1 MAISLRQFFLHAL
14 DLVDLAFLGACEVEG
29 GLHDSFAAL
38 GRSSHAVGE
47 GADGG
52 QAIAVGI
59 RRDGSEVTPL
69 EGIDVA
75 LFDYVGELEAYL
87 WGKWG

>member
-1 MAISLRQFFLHAL
+1 M
-14 DLVDLAFLGACEVEG
+14 
-29 GLHDSFAAL
+29 
-38 GRSSHAVGE
+38 GE
-47 GADGG
+47 GTDGG
-52 QAIAVGI
+52 EAIAVGI
-59 RRDGSEVTPL
+59 RRDGREVTPL